1 MMQTLRHPYVLL
13 GLTALIW
20 GANSVAGK
28 LAVGH
33 VSPMMLTVLRWAIAS
48 ALLAPFALPAL
59 RRDWPLVRPRL
70 GYFLLLGLLG
80 FTGFNALFYVAL
92 NYTSAIHSTIVQSSM
107 PLVVFVGMF
116 AVFRAKV
123 TRLQIG
129 GFSLTL
135 LGVLLTAANGDLA
148 TLTGLDLN
156 QGDAL
161 MLGAVLVFGAYTIM
175 LSRKPPIHWLSS
187 IFLISLTAFATSL
200 PVAVAE
206 WAVGAQRWPDAQG
219 WAVVAFSVLLPS
231 ILSQSLYIKGIE
243 MIGANRANLFI
254 NLVPIFGTIL
264 AVAILGEP
272 LFAYHVVALVLV
284 LGGITIAERGKR
296 RLRAADRPAAPAE
309 AGAETRG

>member
-1 MMQTLRHPYVLL
+1 MLQTLRHPYVLL
-13 GLTALIW
+13 GLTAFIW

-48 ALLAPFALPAL
+48 ALLAPFALPVL

-70 GYFLLLGLLG
+70 GYFVMLGLLG
-80 FTGFNALFYVAL
+80 FTGFNSLFYVAM

-116 AVFRAKV
+116 LVFRAKV
-123 TRLQIG
+123 TGLQVA

-135 LGVLLTAANGDLA
+135 LGVLLTAGHGDLT
-148 TLTGLDLN
+148 TLAALDLN
-156 QGDAL
+156 HGDAL
-161 MLGAVLVFGAYTIM
+161 MLVAVLFFGAYTIM
-175 LSRKPPIHWLSS
+175 LSRKPAIHWLSS
-187 IFLISLTAFATSL
+187 IFLISLTATLTSL
-200 PVAVAE
+200 PVAIGE
-206 WAVGAQRWPDAQG
+206 WVIGAQRWPDAQG
-219 WAVVAFSVLLPS
+219 WGVVAFSVLLPS

-243 MIGANRANLFI
+243 MIGANRANLFV

-272 LFAYHVVALVLV
+272 LFTYHVVALALV
-284 LGGITIAERGKR
+284 LGGITIAERGKQ
-296 RLRAADRPAAPAE
+296 RARVADQPATPVE
-309 AGAETRG
+309 VETRG